1 MKNDHIQW
9 RTYKG
14 LAGDLQTLL
23 IGNLYGHELSRLYN
37 DFSPFQLSFK
47 RAKRKIT
54 KEFKSLTKEL
64 DLS

>member
-1 MKNDHIQW
+1 MRTDHIQW

-23 IGNLYGHELSRLYN
+23 IGNYYGHEFSELYN

-47 RAKRKIT
+47 RAKRRIVRDFKI
-54 KEFKSLTKEL
+54 LTEQI
-64 DLS
+64 

>member
-1 MKNDHIQW
+1 MDKEHIQW

-23 IGNLYGHELSRLYN
+23 IGNLYGHECSRLYN

-47 RAKRKIT
+47 IAKRKIT
-54 KEFKSLTKEL
+54 KEFKTLTKEIL
-64 DLS
+64 

>member
-14 LAGDLQTLL
+14 LAGDLQTMLT
-23 IGNLYGHELSRLYN
+23 GNLYGHELSRLYN

-47 RAKRKIT
+47 MAKRKIT
-54 KEFKSLTKEL
+54 KEFKTLTN
-64 DLS
+64 DMNLS